1 MQTTSEKATI
11 TCTISLPTER
21 VIDLIITALEGGSNY
36 WYWIEEDINVPSG
49 MAYSEAFAETA
60 LTTGVNVN
68 DLENPNEVL
77 GRITIDS
84 IRNAVAIIAEKYPW
98 HFGNLFGDYDAETAD
113 VFFQVAV
120 MGDIVFG

>member
-1 MQTTSEKATI
+1 MKTTSEKATI
-11 TCTISLPTER
+11 TCTIALPTER

-36 WYWIEEDINVPSG
+36 WYWIEEKINIPNG
-49 MAYSEAFAETA
+49 MSYSEAFAETA

-68 DLENPNEVL
+68 DIETNEAL

-84 IRNAVAIIAEKYPW
+84 IIKAISIIAEKYP
-98 HFGNLFGDYDAETAD
+98 HHLEGILGDYDAETAD
-113 VFFQVAV
+113 VFFQCAV

>member
-1 MQTTSEKATI
+1 
-11 TCTISLPTER
+11 
-21 VIDLIITALEGGSNY
+21 
-36 WYWIEEDINVPSG
+36 

-68 DLENPNEVL
+68 DIENPNEVL

-84 IRNAVAIIAEKYPW
+84 IRNAVSIIAEKYPW
-98 HFGNLFGDYDAETAD
+98 HFGNLFGEYDSETAD
-113 VFFQVAV
+113 VFFQCAV